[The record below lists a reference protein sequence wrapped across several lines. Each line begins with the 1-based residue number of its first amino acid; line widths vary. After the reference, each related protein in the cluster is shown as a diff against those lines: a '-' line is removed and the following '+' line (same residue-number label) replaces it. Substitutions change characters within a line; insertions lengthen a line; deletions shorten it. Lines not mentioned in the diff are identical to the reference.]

1 MPNIRPVSD
10 LRNHFAEITK
20 EVQLSGEPIFLTK
33 NGVGS
38 IVVMSMESY
47 EQNRYD
53 SMVYDKLREAELQA
67 AGTLAESDLMDALGY
82 IAYTLDAPKAA
93 RDLLAEF
100 DETVQ
105 RIAEFPYAHEL
116 YRTDRPMKDE
126 IRKVA
131 VKNYVLYYAV
141 FQERVEIRRFLYG
154 KRDRSRIDEE

>member
-20 EVQLSGEPIFLTK
+20 EAQLSGEPVFLTK

-67 AGTLAESDLMDALGY
+67 VSTIERRSHAEVMAKAREL
-82 IAYTLDAPKAA
+82 LDE
-93 RDLLAEF
+93 AE
-100 DETVQ
+100 
-105 RIAEFPYAHEL
+105 
-116 YRTDRPMKDE
+116 DR
-126 IRKVA
+126 
-131 VKNYVLYYAV
+131 
-141 FQERVEIRRFLYG
+141 
-154 KRDRSRIDEE
+154 KRA

>member
-20 EVQLSGEPIFLTK
+20 EVQLTNEPVFLTK

-67 AGTLAESDLMDALGY
+67 ASTTERLSHDEVMNKARKLLSGAEGS
-82 IAYTLDAPKAA
+82 
-93 RDLLAEF
+93 
-100 DETVQ
+100 
-105 RIAEFPYAHEL
+105 
-116 YRTDRPMKDE
+116 
-126 IRKVA
+126 
-131 VKNYVLYYAV
+131 
-141 FQERVEIRRFLYG
+141 ERA
-154 KRDRSRIDEE
+154 

>member
-20 EVQLSGEPIFLTK
+20 DAQLSGEPIFLTK

-67 AGTLAESDLMDALGY
+67 VSTIERRSHAEVMAKAREL
-82 IAYTLDAPKAA
+82 LDE
-93 RDLLAEF
+93 AE
-100 DETVQ
+100 
-105 RIAEFPYAHEL
+105 
-116 YRTDRPMKDE
+116 DR
-126 IRKVA
+126 
-131 VKNYVLYYAV
+131 
-141 FQERVEIRRFLYG
+141 
-154 KRDRSRIDEE
+154 KRA